1 MLIIS
6 SYFARSLKGYCPR
19 IRRRYAASVNGVV
32 VNNHVWICGC
42 STLKDNMAEFCKH
55 DLDSCF
61 TSLQCNPRRIIQAR
75 YEYASYYLCIQID
88 IPVDRCHDNKC
99 DDL

>member
-1 MLIIS
+1 M
-6 SYFARSLKGYCPR
+6 
-19 IRRRYAASVNGVV
+19 
-32 VNNHVWICGC
+32 ICGC
-42 STLKDNMAEFCKH
+42 GTLKDNNGKH

-88 IPVDRCHDNKC
+88 IPVDRCHGNKC

>member
-1 MLIIS
+1 
-6 SYFARSLKGYCPR
+6 
-19 IRRRYAASVNGVV
+19 
-32 VNNHVWICGC
+32 
-42 STLKDNMAEFCKH
+42 MAEFCKH

-88 IPVDRCHDNKC
+88 IPVDCCHSNKC